1 MKPFPALTVFK
12 TDIFKQLDEIEI
24 PEVFLARELTEQ
36 EILHFGLSDIM
47 SPGEFV
53 TMVNDNSAYTL
64 IVDIRKRGIPAKA
77 IEERAA
83 AITAELLEARGTTKL
98 ERGER
103 LDIRADVIAELTP
116 KVPPVSRHVWVQI
129 TREYLLIYTS
139 SSRAVE
145 HILTLIGGLARTNG
159 LDFNPEPLHAKA
171 LPSLRFTVLALH
183 ADELGDYFTLGQK
196 ATLQLSDP
204 DTGNSKVTLV
214 NLDIEGNA
222 DARRLIGEGFVVTK
236 LQLHWLEGYI
246 EPVLSFTVDENLTLS
261 GLTFADDN
269 VNKKVNPKDDDAI
282 ADYETALWFTA
293 SSIPRLVNELLSM
306 LGDDNNE
313 EDDEL

>member
-12 TDIFKQLDEIEI
+12 TDLFKHLDEIEI
-24 PEVFLARELTEQ
+24 PEVFIARELTEQ
-36 EILHFGLSDIM
+36 EILHFGLSDIVT
-47 SPGEFV
+47 PGEFV
-53 TMVNDNSAYTL
+53 TRNDSAITL
-64 IVDIRKRGIPAKA
+64 IVDIRKRSIPAKA
-77 IEERAA
+77 IEERANKIA
-83 AITAELLEARGTTKL
+83 AELLEARGTTKL

-103 LDIRADVIAELTP
+103 LDIRADVIAELAR
-116 KVPPVSRHVWVQI
+116 KVPPVSRYVWVQI

-145 HILTLIGGLARTNG
+145 HILTLIGGLARANDI
-159 LDFNPEPLHAKA
+159 DFNPEALHINRN
-171 LPSLRFTVLALH
+171 PSSRFTALAL
-183 ADELGDYFTLGQK
+183 ELDDDSFALGQK
-196 ATLQLSDP
+196 ATLQLNDP

-236 LQLHWLEGYI
+236 LQLHWLDGDI
-246 EPVLSFTVDENLTLS
+246 DPVLSFTVDENLTLS

-306 LGDDNNE
+306 LSGHDNE